1 LNTDIEKINT
11 RLKAIE
17 ILIIESSSL
26 LQNDERTSY
35 KKQILRLRELKV
47 STPIQMDIFN
57 NEFKEIL
64 PSFSEKIEANLAPI
78 LSKSELNL
86 VKFILIHDSNSEIS
100 SQLGIGIESLRT
112 RIYRIRKKL
121 KIKNQADFIETIK
134 NINKNYHVIEK

>member
-1 LNTDIEKINT
+1 MNTDIEKINT